1 LTLVLPELVMSGIKR
16 KRKKYYTV
24 QTIPEFNRKIVD
36 TLAKSR
42 FFLLGKE
49 ETYSRVDIRFV
60 MGFVLLN
67 L

>member
-1 LTLVLPELVMSGIKR
+1 MSGIKR

-42 FFLLGKE
+42 FFLLEKE